1 MSKGNDMFDH
11 WNHDGFGPPHPH
23 AWFVGPLSLL
33 AFAGLV
39 ALVVWAVLRLTR
51 VGRPAPTGAIGSE
64 PSAETLVRERF
75 ARGDIDEATFR
86 QQMATLAQFP
96 PRQA

>member
-1 MSKGNDMFDH
+1 MFDH

-33 AFAGLV
+33 VFAALV
-39 ALVVWAVLRLTR
+39 GVVVWAVLRITR
-51 VGRPAPTGAIGSE
+51 VGHHGAPGAAPREG
-64 PSAETLVRERF
+64 SAETLLRERF
-75 ARGDIDEATFR
+75 ARGEIDDATFR

-96 PRQA
+96 PRQV

>member
-1 MSKGNDMFDH
+1 MFDH

-33 AFAGLV
+33 AFAVLV
-39 ALVVWAVLRLTR
+39 AVVVWAVLRITR
-51 VGRPAPTGAIGSE
+51 SGSHAMSATDLNE
-64 PSAETLVRERF
+64 SSAEALVRERF
-75 ARGDIDEATFR
+75 ARGEIDDATFR